1 MHKIIQPEGW
11 KPAKGYAN
19 GVLATGQTLFV
30 GGQIGWNADQ
40 VFETDDFVG
49 QVEQALKNIVAVVE
63 AAGGTP
69 EHIVRLTWFLMDK
82 PEYVARQKE
91 LGAVYRNVLGRH
103 FPAMS
108 LFVISGLLED
118 RAKVEIEA
126 TAVIP
131 E

>member
-1 MHKIIQPEGW
+1 MHDIVQPDGW
-11 KPAKGYAN
+11 KPARGYAN
-19 GVLATGQTLFV
+19 GVLANGRTLYV
-30 GGQIGWNADQ
+30 GGQIGWNAAQ

-49 QVEQALKNIVAVVE
+49 QVGQALKNIVEVVE
-63 AAGGTP
+63 AAGGKP

-82 PEYVARQKE
+82 AEYVARQKE
-91 LGAVYRNVLGRH
+91 LGAVYREALGRH

>member
-1 MHKIIQPEGW
+1 MHEIVQPQGW

-19 GVLATGQTLFV
+19 GVLATGRTLFV

-49 QVEQALKNIVAVVE
+49 QVGQALKNIVEVVE
-63 AAGGTP
+63 AAGGQP
-69 EHIVRLTWFLMDK
+69 EHIVRLTWFLTDK
-82 PEYVARQKE
+82 SEYVARQKE
-91 LGAVYRNVLGRH
+91 LGAVYREVLGRH

-131 E
+131 A